1 MFNRKNKKLKDNVE
15 KLKKLDFN
23 YNKYVRDF
31 YIENNTAY
39 ISIKVKDYHDIIS
52 KYSIDNYEWL
62 NGHFA
67 EYIEETSY
75 YIPIEYEVTLDI
87 NGKFTDEEKERIIK
101 TIKLYYGIKLE
112 DACNQ
117 LRENKR
123 KNLLLFTASVLF
135 MFIFLILT
143 LYINNFRFLEPIS
156 IILWFI
162 IWEYLNNS
170 FIEKRRLKEKRLEI
184 AQLTNMQVKFNED
197 VTRKREV

>member
-1 MFNRKNKKLKDNVE
+1 MLSKKNTKAKKNIDKLKE
-15 KLKKLDFN
+15 LEIN

-39 ISIKVKDYHDIIS
+39 ISIKVDKYHDIIS

-67 EYIEETSY
+67 EYIKETSY
-75 YIPIEYEVTLDI
+75 YIPIEYNVTLDI
-87 NGKFTDEEKERIIK
+87 NGKFTEEEKDRIVK
-101 TIKLYYGIKLE
+101 TIKLYYGIKLA
-112 DACNQ
+112 DADNQ
-117 LRENKR
+117 LKENKR
-123 KNLLLFTASVLF
+123 KNLLLFVTSVLF
-135 MFIFLILT
+135 MFIFLVLT
-143 LYINNFRFLEPIS
+143 IYINNLNFLEPLS
-156 IILWFI
+156 IVLWFI

-170 FIEKRRLKEKRLEI
+170 FVEKRKLKEERLEI